1 MSLPPAPYSTAI
13 LLRTPVDQKI
23 PVGFGPVWDRGLF
36 FNMAVSYIISILIK
50 VTFRVWI
57 VNFLLRILNR
67 PGNIS
72 RMDVR
77 RLRGCRW
84 QGPRTSLAFCRTRRE
99 LEGAGGKVGQGVLA
113 CALQLSV
120 NSVQDLTNVLRA
132 AAAGK
137 SWGVKAAFQ
146 KTGSFSLWVRVF
158 H

>member
-1 MSLPPAPYSTAI
+1 MSLPPGPYSTAI
-13 LLRTPVDQKI
+13 LLRIPVDQKI

-57 VNFLLRILNR
+57 VNFLLRILSR
-67 PGNIS
+67 PENIS
-72 RMDVR
+72 RTDVR
-77 RLRGCRW
+77 RFQGCGRRGP
-84 QGPRTSLAFCRTRRE
+84 GGSLTFCRTRRE
-99 LEGAGGKVGQGVLA
+99 MEGAGGRSVRVFWP
-113 CALQLSV
+113 ALQQLSV
-120 NSVQDLTNVLRA
+120 NSVQDLTNMLRA

-146 KTGSFSLWVRVF
+146 KTDSFSLWVRVF